1 MPRYVDVVFLLMRV
15 GIAGFGNVGA
25 EVTRR
30 LVGGAVNGA
39 SVAGVTSAHPDRARA
54 QAAEV
59 DPCLTVLPL
68 TELVTIS
75 DIIIE
80 CATAEAFPE
89 IARTVL
95 YAGKRLIAV
104 SACGIPNCPELVDTA
119 HRFGGSV
126 ILANGALPG
135 LDAIRS
141 ANEGEIDKVRLTTRL
156 RPQSILDEPYVLAQY
171 SGMRPTISV
180 PTRLFTGSAAQAA
193 RAFPRHFNVAVSLSL
208 AGIGLDRTE
217 VEVWC
222 DPSVAGTEHE
232 VVVDAADVSLTLISR
247 NVPSAMNPRTSRIV
261 AGSVLAALRREISP
275 LKVGG

>member
-1 MPRYVDVVFLLMRV
+1 VRV
-15 GIAGFGNVGA
+15 GIAGFGNVGV

-39 SVAGVTSAHPDRARA
+39 SIAGITSGRLDRARA
-54 QAAEV
+54 RAAEV
-59 DPCLTVLPL
+59 DPGLTVLPL
-68 TELVTIS
+68 PELVTIS
-75 DIIIE
+75 DVIIE

-95 YAGKRLIAV
+95 YAGKRLIAI
-104 SACGIPNCPELVDTA
+104 SACGIPNCPELIDMA

-126 ILANGALPG
+126 TLANGALPG
-135 LDAIRS
+135 LDIIRS
-141 ANEGEIDKVRLTTRL
+141 ANEGGIDKARLTTRL
-156 RPQSILDEPYVLAQY
+156 RPESILNEAYVLAEY
-171 SGMRPTISV
+171 SGTKPTINV
-180 PTRLFTGSAAQAA
+180 PTRLFTGSAAEAA

-222 DPSVAGTEHE
+222 DPTVAGTVHE

-247 NVPSAMNPRTSRIV
+247 NVPSAVNPRTSRIV
-261 AGSVLAALRREISP
+261 AASVLAALRREISP
-275 LKVGG
+275 VKVGG